1 MVHYVY
7 IIKSISAGLFYRGY
21 SLDPVARL
29 AQHNSGLSNYTCG
42 KGPWE
47 LVYIE
52 AFDDKKSALIR
63 ERSLKKFSRA
73 QLQAVIAS
81 DRNIVGLFGTGFV

>member
-7 IIKSISAGLFYRGY
+7 IIRSLSSGIFYRGY
-21 SLDPVARL
+21 SLDPIARL
-29 AQHNSGLSNYTCG
+29 EQHNEGLSSYTSG

-52 AFDDKKSALIR
+52 AFEDKKPALVR
-63 ERSLKKFSRA
+63 ERSLKKYSRA
-73 QLQAVIAS
+73 QLQIVITS
-81 DRNIVGLFGTGFV
+81 DKNIVERFGKG